1 MVIWS
6 IEKWTLL
13 KLFGIC
19 NASIYLSFP
28 SGKAE
33 QLKKKINEL
42 AIIENHLGILH
53 TFSLNVSGQFTES
66 LQFMT
71 K

>member
-6 IEKWTLL
+6 IKNWTLL

-33 QLKKKINEL
+33 QLKKKKKKVNEL
-42 AIIENHLGILH
+42 AILKNHLGILY
-53 TFSLNVSGQFTES
+53 TFSLNVSGQFT
-66 LQFMT
+66 
-71 K
+71 

>member
-6 IEKWTLL
+6 IKNWTLL

-33 QLKKKINEL
+33 QLKKKKVNEL
-42 AIIENHLGILH
+42 AILENHLGILY
-53 TFSLNVSGQFTES
+53 TF
-66 LQFMT
+66 
-71 K
+71 